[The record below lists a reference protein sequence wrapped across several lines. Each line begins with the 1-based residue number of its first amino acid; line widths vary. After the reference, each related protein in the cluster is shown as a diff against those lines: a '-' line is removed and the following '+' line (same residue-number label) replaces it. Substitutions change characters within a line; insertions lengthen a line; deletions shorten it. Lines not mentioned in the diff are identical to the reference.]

1 MIENILKIKKDIDYE
16 LSALANE
23 KNMEIYQHFFE
34 IKQSV
39 AILTETY
46 TPDYLKKLD
55 DEKLKLVTKEGNSI
69 LDELKKLS
77 LES

>member
-55 DEKLKLVTKEGNSI
+55 DEKLKLVTKEANSI

-77 LES
+77 SES

>member
-16 LSALANE
+16 LSTLANE

-34 IKQSV
+34 IKQSI

-55 DEKLKLVTKEGNSI
+55 DEKLKLLTKEANSI

-77 LES
+77 SES

>member
-16 LSALANE
+16 LFALANE

-55 DEKLKLVTKEGNSI
+55 DEKLKLVTKEANSI

-77 LES
+77 SES

>member
-55 DEKLKLVTKEGNSI
+55 DEKLKLLTKEANSI

-77 LES
+77 SES

>member
-16 LSALANE
+16 LSTLVNE

-34 IKQSV
+34 IKQSI

-55 DEKLKLVTKEGNSI
+55 DEKLKLLTKEANSI

-77 LES
+77 SES